1 MKRFKIFIFI
11 FIFLFTIT
19 LSATQGQE
27 VNISSSFDTSR
38 IYIGDQIYFTITVD
52 QPNDIEVVLPQLKDT
67 LFKSIEILDGPLV
80 DSTFNQ
86 DGRIK
91 IIEKYLITSF
101 DSGFYEVPP
110 VFAETKNENGIK
122 RYFSDYS
129 HLKVIRVNIAPAD
142 TTAQIYDIIGPYK
155 APLTLGEILP
165 WVLIIIICGVIIWGL
180 MKYLP
185 LLRRTKTIVEP
196 VIDPDPAH
204 IIAFR
209 DLEKLKAEKLWQ
221 KGEVKNY
228 YTSLT
233 EILRQYLENRFGV
246 FSLEL
251 TTVETLKELLKSGFK
266 KDSSYKIL
274 KEILSGADLVKFA
287 KYTPDASE
295 NEIHFQN
302 SWDFIDITKEVEV
315 IVVGENIKDIG
326 KEGSI

>member
-1 MKRFKIFIFI
+1 MKRIKFCL
-11 FIFLFTIT
+11 FLLSIT
-19 LSATQGQE
+19 LSATFGQD

-52 QPNDIEVVLPQLKDT
+52 QPNDIEVVLPKLKDT
-67 LFKSIEILDGPLV
+67 LFKSIEILDGPVV

-86 DGRIK
+86 GGRIK

-129 HLKVIRVNIAPAD
+129 HLKVSRINIAPAD

-165 WVLIIIICGVIIWGL
+165 WVLLIIICGVIIGGL
-180 MKYLP
+180 IKYLP
-185 LLRRTKTIVEP
+185 KLKRKKTIVEP
-196 VIDPDPAH
+196 VINLDPAH
-204 IIAFR
+204 IVAFR

-246 FSLEL
+246 YSLEL
-251 TTVETLKELLKSGFK
+251 TTDETLTELLKSGFK
-266 KDSSYKIL
+266 KDSSYKRL

-287 KYTPDASE
+287 KHTPDPSD

-302 SWDFIDITKEVEV
+302 SWNFIDITKEVE
-315 IVVGENIKDIG
+315 ENVNEESINEKG